1 MPNGV
6 LYSWGRS
13 KDGVLGHE
21 THEKSASIHVDE
33 DGYMTCSSPK
43 AIDYFSKL
51 SIKICK
57 MSWGAGHIV
66 VLANNLRIYS
76 WGWNRLGQLGLNLKQ
91 EYISKPQEI
100 STLRSK
106 GITGVF
112 CGAGHSFALDN
123 YGSAYSWGASA
134 DYQTGHNQNEVD
146 IYWPKR
152 IDFDIIGG
160 YRIKDIAWGIKH
172 TLMLTTESEVI
183 SFGWSEFGQWGQGLS
198 SKIPGK

>member
-1 MPNGV
+1 MPSGS

-21 THEKSASIHVDE
+21 IPDENTDDFQIDE
-33 DGYMTCSSPK
+33 DGYMIWRAPK
-43 AIDYFSKL
+43 LVDYFNNL
-51 SIKICK
+51 SIKIWK
-57 MSWGAGHIV
+57 MSWGAGHII

-106 GITGVF
+106 GVTGVF
-112 CGAGHSFALDN
+112 WGAGHSFALDN

-134 DYQTGHNQNEVD
+134 DYQTGHCQNEVD

-160 YRIKDIAWGIKH
+160 YKIKDIACGI
-172 TLMLTTESEVI
+172 
-183 SFGWSEFGQWGQGLS
+183 
-198 SKIPGK
+198 